1 MKEIELVSKLDMAVI
16 IAVIVCGA
24 IWIEQ
29 SHRIIIDAPT
39 HTEPALLAAA
49 PACPDND
56 NVPYSD
62 RCIMFLG
69 SSYASGMN
77 WQTNFAA
84 STAEASPMRR
94 NTGSR
99 EPRGD

>member
-1 MKEIELVSKLDMAVI
+1 MSRLDIVVI
-16 IAVIVCGA
+16 IAVI
-24 IWIEQ
+24 WIEQ
-29 SHRIIIDAPT
+29 SDRIIIDAPT
-39 HTEPALLAAA
+39 HTEPALPAAA

-94 NTGSR
+94 NSR
-99 EPRGD
+99 